1 MVISHGTSGLP
12 TSNGIWTFRLEQ
24 LLSDNEQI
32 DFFMKRIKLWDK
44 EFEISL
50 PYEEIQAAI
59 RKMAVQMKDDLHGKN
74 TLFVCILNGSFMFAA
89 DLMKELELNDAEI
102 SFLKLASYAGTAST
116 GEIKELIGLNEN
128 IRDRTVVILEDIVDS
143 GHTIADVMAQISER
157 GAREVKVATLLFK
170 PAAMKTKVHLDYVG
184 LEIPNDFIVGYGLDY
199 DRRGRNL
206 KDIYTLVK

>member
-1 MVISHGTSGLP
+1 
-12 TSNGIWTFRLEQ
+12 
-24 LLSDNEQI
+24 
-32 DFFMKRIKLWDK
+32 MKRIKLWDK

-50 PYEEIQAAI
+50 PFEEIQKAI
-59 RKMAVQMKDDLHGKN
+59 QKMAEQMKVDLEGKN

-128 IRDRTVVILEDIVDS
+128 IKDRTVVILEDIVDS
-143 GHTIADVMAQISER
+143 GHTIADVMAQLSKR
-157 GAREVKVATLLFK
+157 GAREVKIATLLFK
-170 PAAMKTKVHLDYVG
+170 PAAMKTAVHLDYVG

>member
-1 MVISHGTSGLP
+1 
-12 TSNGIWTFRLEQ
+12 
-24 LLSDNEQI
+24 
-32 DFFMKRIKLWDK
+32 MKRIKLWDK

-50 PYEEIQAAI
+50 PFEEIQQAI
-59 RKMAVQMKDDLHGKN
+59 HKMAEQMKVDLEGKN

-89 DLMKELELNDAEI
+89 DLMKALELNDAEI

-128 IRDRTVVILEDIVDS
+128 IKDRTVVILEDIVDS
-143 GHTIADVMAQISER
+143 GHTIADVMAQISQR
-157 GAREVKVATLLFK
+157 GAKEVKIATLLFK
-170 PAAMKTKVHLDYVG
+170 PEAMKTEVQLDYVG